1 MGTKIRVDQVP
12 MDDIEDWDEEFD
24 EKDGGNRV
32 KKVSYNSKKRRQIE
46 ERMEERLLARQ
57 ISSGYDENYFD

>member
-12 MDDIEDWDEEFD
+12 ADDIEDWDDDFED
-24 EKDGGNRV
+24 RDTNTRG
-32 KKVSYNSKKRRQIE
+32 KKISYNSKKRRQIE

-57 ISSGYDENYFD
+57 ISSGYEDNLYE

>member
-12 MDDIEDWDEEFD
+12 ADDIESWDDDFED
-24 EKDGGNRV
+24 QDSSPRG
-32 KKVSYNSKKRRQIE
+32 KKASYNSKKRRQIE

-57 ISSGYDENYFD
+57 ISSSYEDNFYE

>member
-12 MDDIEDWDEEFD
+12 ADDVEDWDD
-24 EKDGGNRV
+24 EYDERDVSNRS
-32 KKVSYNSKKRRQIE
+32 KKISYNSKRRRQIE

-57 ISSGYDENYFD
+57 ISSGYDDSHFD

>member
-12 MDDIEDWDEEFD
+12 MDDVETWDD
-24 EKDGGNRV
+24 EYDEQDASPRSKR
-32 KKVSYNSKKRRQIE
+32 VSYNSKKRRQIE

-57 ISSGYDENYFD
+57 ISNGYDDSYFD

>member
-12 MDDIEDWDEEFD
+12 ADDIESWDDDFEDQETSTR
-24 EKDGGNRV
+24 G

-57 ISSGYDENYFD
+57 ISSTYDDNLYE

>member
-12 MDDIEDWDEEFD
+12 MDDIETWDED
-24 EKDGGNRV
+24 YDDQDASPRGKRA
-32 KKVSYNSKKRRQIE
+32 SYNSKKRRQIE

-57 ISSGYDENYFD
+57 ISSGYDDNYFD

>member
-12 MDDIEDWDEEFD
+12 MDDIENWDEDYEEQD
-24 EKDGGNRV
+24 ASPRG
-32 KKVSYNSKKRRQIE
+32 KKASYNSKKRRQIE

-57 ISSGYDENYFD
+57 LSSGYDDNWFD

>member
-12 MDDIEDWDEEFD
+12 MDDIENWDDDYEEQD
-24 EKDGGNRV
+24 VSSRG
-32 KKVSYNSKKRRQIE
+32 KKASYNSKRRRQIE

-57 ISSGYDENYFD
+57 IGSGYDDNYFD

>member
-12 MDDIEDWDEEFD
+12 ADDIEDWDDDFED
-24 EKDGGNRV
+24 RDTSTRG
-32 KKVSYNSKKRRQIE
+32 KKISYNSKKRRQIE

-57 ISSGYDENYFD
+57 ISSGYDDTLYE